1 MHGTIS
7 TLENDEILKQLAS
20 MNRLNVQ
27 NYYGYVDPVI
37 QNYVDQAVDAPRRYS
52 RRF

>member
-20 MNRLNVQ
+20 MNRVRVQ
-27 NYYGYVDPVI
+27 DMHDTIGTLENDEI
-37 QNYVDQAVDAPRRYS
+37 LK
-52 RRF
+52 

>member
-27 NYYGYVDPVI
+27 AYYVDSVI
-37 QNYVDQAVDAPRRYS
+37 QDYVDQAVDAPRRYS